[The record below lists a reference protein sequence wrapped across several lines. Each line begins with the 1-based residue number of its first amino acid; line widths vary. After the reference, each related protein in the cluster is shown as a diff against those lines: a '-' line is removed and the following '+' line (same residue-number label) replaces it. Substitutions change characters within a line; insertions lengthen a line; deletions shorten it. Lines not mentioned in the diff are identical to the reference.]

1 MFLPRT
7 FASTLAGALLAT
19 AAFPAL
25 AEPAAAGAQA
35 ASAPSASA
43 ADLARWKKTAARVT
57 IMRDKWGIPHVFGK
71 NDADAVFG
79 MLYAQAEDDF
89 NRVELNYINA
99 MGRLAEVEGE
109 KEIWRDLRMK
119 MYIQPAD
126 MQAKYAASPA
136 WLKEL
141 MKAFADGLNFYLHT
155 HPEVKPKLIT
165 RFEPWMALSFSE
177 GSIGGDIESIDLKE
191 LEAFYGKGP
200 APQLAHE
207 IADNRNVLDAEPRGS
222 NGFAIAPKLS
232 ASGRPLL
239 LINPHTSFYF
249 RPEIHMVSEEGLNAY
264 GAVTWGQFF
273 IYQGFNDKTGW
284 MHTSGGGDVI
294 DEYLETV
301 VERGGKFFYKYGK
314 EERALRAVP
323 VNLPYKTA
331 NGGMGSRTVTAY
343 FSHHG
348 PIVRGENGKWVAVKM
363 MDEPVKALTQSY
375 SRTKA
380 KNYAAFYKA
389 MELRTNSSN
398 NTVYADADGNIAYF
412 HGNFIPKR
420 DPRFDWNKPVDG
432 SNPATEWQGL
442 HAIKDTITLFNPASG
457 YISNTNNWP
466 FSASGANS
474 PKQADYPAY
483 MWSLPENARGVHAE
497 RVLKNAKGFT
507 IDSLIA
513 AGYDSYLTAFEPL
526 VPQLAKDFDAL
537 PAGDARRTSLGLQ
550 VAALRG
556 WNLRFALD
564 SVPTA
569 LAVYWGQEM
578 VAAAAPKA
586 RAAGVPTVDFI
597 TKHIGPAERLDA
609 LARASA
615 KLTAD
620 FGTWQTPWG
629 EINRFQRISG
639 EVDQQYDDSKPSYPV
654 AFTSAN
660 WGSLASFGMV
670 AKQKTKRIYGDRGNS
685 FVAAVEF
692 GPKVRAKSILAG
704 GQSSNPASPHFAD
717 QAAMYARGEFKD
729 VLFYKEDIEKALERK
744 YRPGERTL
752 P

>member
-1 MFLPRT
+1 MIDTHRILP
-7 FASTLAGALLAT
+7 AILAATLGAAV
-19 AAFPAL
+19 PSMAL
-25 AEPAAAGAQA
+25 AAAPLAQQAPAKAE
-35 ASAPSASA
+35 
-43 ADLARWKKTAARVT
+43 LARWKKTAERVT

-71 NDADAVFG
+71 SDADAVFG
-79 MLYAQAEDDF
+79 LMYAQAEDDF

-141 MKAFADGLNFYLHT
+141 MNAFADGLNYYLHT
-155 HPEVKPKLIT
+155 HPEVRPKLIT

-191 LEAFYGKGP
+191 LERFYGKNTQVAMAARDKGF
-200 APQLAHE
+200 
-207 IADNRNVLDAEPRGS
+207 DAEPRGS

-232 ASGRPLL
+232 STGNALL

-249 RPEIHMVSEEGLNAY
+249 RPEVHMVSEQGLNAY

-301 VERGGKFFYKYGK
+301 TERDGKFFYKYGK
-314 EERALRAVP
+314 EERPVRAVP
-323 VNLPYKTA
+323 LTLPYKTPSGTMA
-331 NGGMGSRTVTAY
+331 SKTMTAY
-343 FSHHG
+343 FTHHG
-348 PIVRGENGKWVAVKM
+348 PIVRAVDGKWVAVKM
-363 MDEPVKALTQSY
+363 MDEPLKALTQSY

-380 KNYAAFYKA
+380 RDYNAFYKA

-398 NTVYADADGNIAYF
+398 NTVYADAKGNIAYF

-420 DPRFDWNKPVDG
+420 DPKFDWTRPVDG
-432 SNPATEWQGL
+432 STPATEWQGL
-442 HAIKDTITLFNPASG
+442 HAVKDTITLFNPASG

-466 FSASGANS
+466 FSSSGASS
-474 PKQADYPAY
+474 PKREAYPDY
-483 MWSLPENARGVHAE
+483 MWSLPENARGRHAE
-497 RVLKNAKGFT
+497 RVLKDAKGFT
-507 IDSLIA
+507 LDSLIA
-513 AGYDSYLTAFEPL
+513 AAYDSHLTAFEPL
-526 VPQLAKDFDAL
+526 VPQLLKDFEAL
-537 PAGDARRTSLGLQ
+537 PANDPRKAALAEQ
-550 VAALRG
+550 VASLRG
-556 WNLRFALD
+556 WDLRYGVD
-564 SVPTA
+564 SLPTS
-569 LAVYWGQEM
+569 LAIYWGQDM
-578 VAAAAPKA
+578 VAKNAPRA
-586 RAAGVPTVDFI
+586 RAQGTPVVDFI
-597 TKHIGPAERLDA
+597 THSLTSEERLA
-609 LARASA
+609 SLQRASE
-615 KLTAD
+615 KLTSD
-620 FGTWQTPWG
+620 FGTWKTPWG

-639 EVDQQYDDSKPSYPV
+639 DIDQQYDDSKPSFPV
-654 AFTSAN
+654 GFTSAN

-685 FVAAVEF
+685 FVAVVEF

-704 GQSSNPASPHFAD
+704 GNSNNPASKHFAD
-717 QAAMYARGEFKD
+717 QAEMYSRGEFKD
-729 VLFYKEDIEKALERK
+729 VLFYKEDIEKHLERK
-744 YRPGERTL
+744 YHPGM
-752 P
+752 

>member
-1 MFLPRT
+1 MILSRRIVST
-7 FASTLAGALLAT
+7 FALAACS
-19 AAFPAL
+19 AAFLGAAPVVQAAPAAPSAAQANGAEL
-25 AEPAAAGAQA
+25 ARWQAAAG
-35 ASAPSASA
+35 
-43 ADLARWKKTAARVT
+43 RVT

-71 NDADAVFG
+71 RDADAVFG
-79 MLYAQAEDDF
+79 MVYAQAEDDF

-119 MYIQPAD
+119 LYIQPAD
-126 MQAKYAASPA
+126 LQAKFAASPA
-136 WLKEL
+136 WLQEL
-141 MKAFADGLNFYLHT
+141 MTAWADGLNFYLHT
-155 HPEVKPKLIT
+155 HPQVKPKLLT

-177 GSIGGDIESIDLKE
+177 GSIGGDIEEIALKE
-191 LEAFYGKGP
+191 LEAFYGKR
-200 APQLAHE
+200 PQPTVAKAKALAD
-207 IADNRNVLDAEPRGS
+207 AGNALDAEPRGS
-222 NGFAIAPKLS
+222 NGFAIAPKLT
-232 ASGRPLL
+232 AGGHPLL
-239 LINPHTSFYF
+239 MINPHTSFYF

-273 IYQGFNDKTGW
+273 IYQGFNERAGW

-301 VERGGKFFYKYGK
+301 VERGGKFYYRYAA

-323 VNLPYKTA
+323 VTLPYKTA
-331 NGGMGSRTVTAY
+331 AGKLASRTVTVY

-348 PIVRGENGKWVAVKM
+348 PIVRAENGKWVAVKM

-380 KNYAAFYKA
+380 KNYEAFYQA
-389 MELRTNSSN
+389 MQLRTNSSN

-420 DPRFDWNKPVDG
+420 DPRFDWSKPVDG

-442 HAIKDTITLFNPASG
+442 HEIKDTITLFNPASG

-466 FSASGANS
+466 FSAAGANS
-474 PKQADYPAY
+474 PKRADYPAY
-483 MWSLPENARGVHAE
+483 MWSLPENARGIHAE
-497 RVLKNAKGFT
+497 RVLRDAKDLT

-513 AGYDSYLTAFEPL
+513 ASYDSYLTAFEPL
-526 VPQLAKDFDAL
+526 VPQLAQDYDAL
-537 PAGDARRTSLGLQ
+537 GANDPRKAALKEQ
-550 VAALRG
+550 VAALRS
-556 WNLRFALD
+556 WNLRFAAD

-578 VAAAAPKA
+578 VAQAAPKA
-586 RAAGVPTVDFI
+586 RAAGLPSVDYI
-597 TKHIGPAERLDA
+597 TTRLGAQERLAA
-609 LARASA
+609 LQRASD
-615 KLTAD
+615 KLTRD

-639 EVDQQYDDSKPSYPV
+639 DVDQQYDDSKPSYPV
-654 AFTSAN
+654 AFTSAH

-692 GPKVRAKSILAG
+692 GPRVRAKSILAG
-704 GQSSNPASPHFAD
+704 GQSSDPASKHFAD
-717 QAAMYARGEFKD
+717 QAGMYSRGEFKD
-729 VLFYKEDIEKALERK
+729 VLFYKEDILKGLERQ
-744 YRPGERTL
+744 YQPGQ
-752 P
+752 